1 MFFGLMLGFV
11 GVDDR
16 IGAHGGNG
24 LLASPAP
31 YGEVRRCAYIAAYA
45 GFDIRNRK
53 NGESPKNMSF
63 GAKELD
69 CERFPTETRTAFVLH
84 HTGVSVLPRARPF
97 L

>member
-1 MFFGLMLGFV
+1 MFSGLMLGFI

-16 IGAHGGNG
+16 IGAQGGNG

-31 YGEVRRCAYIAAYA
+31 SGEVKRCAYIAAYTSL
-45 GFDIRNRK
+45 DTLNRRNGGK
-53 NGESPKNMSF
+53 SQNMSF
-63 GAKELD
+63 DAKILD
-69 CERFPTETRTAFVLH
+69 YERFPTETRTAFVLH